1 MPMYTNSECDD
12 AMLAVANAGSMS
24 RRLRT
29 DVAILSD
36 FSVVPLDTVDP
47 DTVFDSMYSH
57 DEILEIFWHPAT

>member
-29 DVAILSD
+29 DVAILS
-36 FSVVPLDTVDP
+36 VVPLDTVDP

-57 DEILEIFWHPAT
+57 DEILEIFWHPDT